1 MEFKQ
6 IEERLESIS
15 EQLEEEKEQRLF
27 NERRERFRM
36 YQELERQKELKEAE
50 KGKDGGSHYRKH
62 MKILENAERWKGGSR
77 LGGFPFFLFISE
89 RNDKSI
95 TQLISL

>member
-27 NERRERFRM
+27 NEQCERFRM
-36 YQELERQKELKEAE
+36 YQELERQKELKEAG

-62 MKILENAERWKGGSR
+62 MKNIENAERWKGGSR
-77 LGGFPFFLFISE
+77 LSVLPLHL
-89 RNDKSI
+89 RKK
-95 TQLISL
+95 

>member
-1 MEFKQ
+1 
-6 IEERLESIS
+6 
-15 EQLEEEKEQRLF
+15 
-27 NERRERFRM
+27 M

-62 MKILENAERWKGGSR
+62 MKNIENAERWKGGNR

-95 TQLISL
+95 TRLISL